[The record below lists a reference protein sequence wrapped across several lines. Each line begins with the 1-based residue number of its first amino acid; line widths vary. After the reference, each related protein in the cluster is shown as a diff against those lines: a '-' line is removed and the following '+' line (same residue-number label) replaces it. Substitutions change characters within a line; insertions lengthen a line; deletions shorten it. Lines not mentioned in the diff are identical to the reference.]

1 MVKKMNKSPNSLPSG
16 VIRTRLVMN
25 NGKGEKHRALEGVFK
40 RTLLSM
46 VQRSMAV
53 CTEQPPSHRA
63 VLTSP
68 ARQERTIPGVQN
80 RKAGLLIILLIKEQ

>member
-1 MVKKMNKSPNSLPSG
+1 MVKKMNKSLNSFPSE
-16 VIRTRLVMN
+16 VIRTRLVLN

-53 CTEQPPSHRA
+53 SHRG

-68 ARQERTIPGVQN
+68 ARQERQERTIPGVQN